1 MKDFFMR
8 IRHWLIKKLGG
19 FTVQRVSSAPYITKA
34 EINTKIIR
42 AEMRLVPEMLEKG
55 SFDIE
60 KYCKNRLRDEL
71 VRKLQESGDVIM
83 ESSEDIFRGEVI
95 VRATLYVVEGE
106 KAALYM
112 HSPMPEAWGY
122 GY

>member
-1 MKDFFMR
+1 M
-8 IRHWLIKKLGG
+8 
-19 FTVQRVSSAPYITKA
+19 
-34 EINTKIIR
+34 
-42 AEMRLVPEMLEKG
+42 VPEMLEKG

-60 KYCKNRLRDEL
+60 EYCKKSLREEL

-95 VRATLYVVEGE
+95 VRATLYVVEGK

-112 HSPMPEAWGY
+112 HGPMPEEWRY